1 MNIQNASQALY
12 RQRGAGISSPR
23 PLRDIILLGASAG
36 GVDALRSLV
45 RCLPHDLPAAV
56 FVVLHLRRDRETFL
70 PGILSRAGHLPA
82 RAAEDGEP
90 LRPGRIYIAP
100 PNRQL
105 VLDGDHVRL
114 RPGERAE
121 RWCPSVDALFQSAAE
136 QHGPRVAAA
145 ILTGYLNDGAAG
157 LALVKAEGG
166 ATIVQDPHDA
176 LAGDMPRN
184 ALRAVQADYT
194 LPLAAIPPVL
204 SWLTGHGSQVAA
216 AGSQFGMGYRP
227 WG

>member
-1 MNIQNASQALY
+1 MNIQNATQALH

-70 PGILSRAGHLPA
+70 PGILSRAGSLPA
-82 RAAEDGEP
+82 HAAEDGEP
-90 LRPGRIYIAP
+90 LRHGRIYIAP

-105 VLDGDHVRL
+105 ILDGDHIRL
-114 RPGERAE
+114 RPGGSDD

-145 ILTGYLNDGAAG
+145 VLTGYLNDGTAG
-157 LALVKAEGG
+157 LARVKAGGG
-166 ATIVQDPHDA
+166 ATIVQEPHDA
-176 LAGDMPRN
+176 LAADMPRN

-204 SWLTGHGSQVAA
+204 SWLTGHGAQAIDAA
-216 AGSQFGMGYRP
+216 SHFGI
-227 WG
+227 